1 MGAVSAA
8 ASMPFRA
15 QVTVLPRT
23 RSSSRRRENLACFRA
38 QAPSAGPESHP
49 ADIAATAMSSA
60 PLPGRYRG
68 SYPLVVPKWLAR
80 DSFFILLMVQFMR
93 GAPVELDDSATID
106 GCGS

>member
-1 MGAVSAA
+1 
-8 ASMPFRA
+8 
-15 QVTVLPRT
+15 
-23 RSSSRRRENLACFRA
+23 
-38 QAPSAGPESHP
+38 
-49 ADIAATAMSSA
+49 MSSA